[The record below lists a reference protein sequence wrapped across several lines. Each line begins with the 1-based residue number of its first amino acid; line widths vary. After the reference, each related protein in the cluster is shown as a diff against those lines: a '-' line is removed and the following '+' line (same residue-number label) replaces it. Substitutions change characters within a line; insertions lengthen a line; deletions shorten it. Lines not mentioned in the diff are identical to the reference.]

1 MAAAGR
7 DAAAQ
12 MESCAACLAVRER
25 TPHGGCAW
33 PCPDRPR
40 RAADRIDELLRV
52 PPDELE
58 LPGSAAGRS
67 PADPGPDGP
76 GRKEPEPIGS
86 GWARGRL
93 AAAFP
98 LRRRPPSDGP
108 ADEGPAH
115 DGRA

>member
-1 MAAAGR
+1 MAAGGQ

-12 MESCAACLAVRER
+12 MEICAACLAVRER

-40 RAADRIDELLRV
+40 PAGDRIDDLLRV

-58 LPGSAAGRS
+58 LPGGAAGRAQE
-67 PADPGPDGP
+67 PDGPDGQAP
-76 GRKEPEPIGS
+76 RPIGS

-98 LRRRPPSDGP
+98 LRRRRPPSDGP
-108 ADEGPAH
+108 A
-115 DGRA
+115 

>member
-67 PADPGPDGP
+67 PAETGPAGAGPGVPGP
-76 GRKEPEPIGS
+76 
-86 GWARGRL
+86 
-93 AAAFP
+93 
-98 LRRRPPSDGP
+98 
-108 ADEGPAH
+108 
-115 DGRA
+115 

>member
-1 MAAAGR
+1 MAAGGQ

-12 MESCAACLAVRER
+12 MEICAACLAVRER

-33 PCPDRPR
+33 PCPERPR
-40 RAADRIDELLRV
+40 PAGDRIDDLLRV

-58 LPGSAAGRS
+58 LPVGAAGRATG
-67 PADPGPDGP
+67 PDDPDDPDGPDGQAP
-76 GRKEPEPIGS
+76 RPIGS

-98 LRRRPPSDGP
+98 LLRRRPPSDGP
-108 ADEGPAH
+108 W
-115 DGRA
+115 